1 MLCNVSG
8 AKDEKGNPSP
18 MTQLGLNP
26 NDQYHV
32 ILMWG
37 KMDNVLRY
45 KGIYIYKSLY
55 YDIQDM
61 HMSINQTECAI
72 Y

>member
-1 MLCNVSG
+1 
-8 AKDEKGNPSP
+8 